1 MGVTKGMQGWKQKE
15 KKEGKLWSRCKI
27 NEKNYIIKKEKVAL
41 YRILKELMFFLKDKK
56 ITRLK

>member
-1 MGVTKGMQGWKQKE
+1 MGVTEGMQGWKQKE

-41 YRILKELMFFLKDKK
+41 YRILKELMFFF
-56 ITRLK
+56 